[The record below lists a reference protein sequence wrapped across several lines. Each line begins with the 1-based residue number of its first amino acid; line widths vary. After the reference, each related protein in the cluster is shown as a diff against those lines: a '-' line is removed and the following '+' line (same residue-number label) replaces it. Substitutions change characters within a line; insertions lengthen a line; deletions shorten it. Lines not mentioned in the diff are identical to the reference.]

1 MKIYFL
7 NSMLWTHK
15 FNTFMLL
22 YFKAVTINLVTVLV
36 FLYEFFYHIFVI
48 KMFGIICM
56 YVYNV
61 FSTVP

>member
-1 MKIYFL
+1 
-7 NSMLWTHK
+7 
-15 FNTFMLL
+15 MLL